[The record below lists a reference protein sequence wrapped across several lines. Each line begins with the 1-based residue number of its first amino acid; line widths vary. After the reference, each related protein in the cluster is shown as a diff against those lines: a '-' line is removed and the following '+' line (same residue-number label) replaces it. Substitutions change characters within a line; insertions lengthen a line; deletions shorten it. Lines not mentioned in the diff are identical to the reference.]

1 VDGVKA
7 AIDHINQYGSAHSDS
22 IVTRNEAHAKQFL
35 AEVDSAA
42 VYWNASTRFTDGGE
56 FGMGAEIGISTDKI
70 GARGPMGLDELTSY
84 SGWAS
89 ATGKLGLEEMTA
101 DEFVKIV
108 RKGSDKLRV
117 DDVVFN
123 TGSEEFHGKGLI
135 RISRESIDVDL
146 TVNKGEKVPEVKT
159 GIYTKRDYWKLT
171 GIIEDRLQF
180 KCDHVSPA
188 GWSSKSWPGE
198 ITKCTFD
205 LHPIDLIL
213 SGWDAMSRQERNL
226 HLKQLQES
234 APIAKENPKQTTEEE
249 RTGDFY
255 FYATLFEY
263 PLLASN
269 WGKEV
274 KCETENY
281 EIAFQKE
288 NEDSDL
294 HVSLRSKKNI
304 DRLANKMIGT
314 NFMPL

>member
-1 VDGVKA
+1 
-7 AIDHINQYGSAHSDS
+7 
-22 IVTRNEAHAKQFL
+22 
-35 AEVDSAA
+35 
-42 VYWNASTRFTDGGE
+42 
-56 FGMGAEIGISTDKI
+56 
-70 GARGPMGLDELTSY
+70 
-84 SGWAS
+84 
-89 ATGKLGLEEMTA
+89 
-101 DEFVKIV
+101 
-108 RKGSDKLRV
+108 LRV

-294 HVSLRSKKNI
+294 HVSLRSKKEYRSLGEQDDWNKFYAFMKA
-304 DRLANKMIGT
+304 LAFVHGMNAW
-314 NFMPL
+314 PYRV